1 MLPIPSF
8 LAPATVC
15 AGVLNKLLQR
25 EPWARDRLAR
35 HSGKTVRFVAG
46 SWVVGLSLQ
55 ASGLVQASD
64 PAIVPDVT
72 LTIPADHLG
81 QLPKVL
87 RSADPDE
94 IAELMHVQ
102 GDAGLARVV
111 SDLARELR
119 WDVEDDLAKVVGDVA
134 AVRLLSGARML
145 AEGVRQ
151 AGRRLAG
158 NVGEYLSEE
167 SGTLLS
173 RPAFYEWQQRIQV
186 AQQRLAELE
195 RNVQGLERRM
205 AANNS
210 GRDAAC

>member
-1 MLPIPSF
+1 MFPIPSF

-15 AGVLNKLLQR
+15 AGALNKLLQR
-25 EPWARDRLAR
+25 EPWARERLAR
-35 HSGKTVRFVAG
+35 HAGKTVRFVAG
-46 SWVVGLSLQ
+46 SWVVGFSLQ
-55 ASGLVQASD
+55 ANGLVQASD

-72 LTIPADHLG
+72 LAIPANRLG
-81 QLPKVL
+81 QLPQVL

-119 WDVEDDLAKVVGDVA
+119 WDIEDDLAGLVGDVA
-134 AVRLLSGARML
+134 AVRLLSGAKLLMG
-145 AEGVRQ
+145 GVRQ
-151 AGRRLAG
+151 AGKRLAG

-167 SGTLLS
+167 SGVLLS
-173 RPAFYEWQQRIQV
+173 RPAFYEWQQRIQA

-195 RNVQGLERRM
+195 RNVVGLERRM
-205 AANNS
+205 AGKDNWNS
-210 GRDAAC
+210 AC

>member
-15 AGVLNKLLQR
+15 AGALNKLLQR
-25 EPWARDRLAR
+25 EPWARERLAR
-35 HSGKTVRFVAG
+35 HAGKTVRFVAG
-46 SWVVGLSLQ
+46 SWVVGFSLQ

-72 LTIPADHLG
+72 LTIPANRLG
-81 QLPKVL
+81 QLPQVL
-87 RSADPDE
+87 HAADPDE

-119 WDVEDDLAKVVGDVA
+119 WDIEDDLAGLVGDVA
-134 AVRLLSGARML
+134 AVRLLSGAKLFMG
-145 AEGVRQ
+145 GVRQ
-151 AGRRLAG
+151 AGKRLAG

-167 SGTLLS
+167 SGMLLS
-173 RPAFYEWQQRIQV
+173 RPAFYEWQQRIQE
-186 AQQRLAELE
+186 AQQRLAQLD
-195 RNVQGLERRM
+195 RSVAGLERRM
-205 AANNS
+205 AGKGNGNS
-210 GRDAAC
+210 AC

>member
-15 AGVLNKLLQR
+15 AGALNKLLQR
-25 EPWARDRLAR
+25 EPWARERLAR
-35 HSGKTVRFVAG
+35 HAGKTVRFVAG
-46 SWVVGLSLQ
+46 SWVVSLSLQ
-55 ASGLVQASD
+55 AGALVQASD

-72 LTIPADHLG
+72 LTIPANRLG
-81 QLPKVL
+81 QLPQVL
-87 RSADPDE
+87 RSADPGE

-119 WDVEDDLAKVVGDVA
+119 WDIEDDLAAVVGDVA
-134 AVRLLSGARML
+134 AMRLISGAKL
-145 AEGVRQ
+145 FVGGVRQ
-151 AGRRLAG
+151 AGKRLAG

-167 SGTLLS
+167 SGVLLS
-173 RPAFYEWQQRIQV
+173 RPAFYEWQQRIQS

-195 RNVQGLERRM
+195 HTVAGLERRV
-205 AANNS
+205 AGKGNRNT
-210 GRDAAC
+210 AC